1 LRAIGIL
8 SLLALAA
15 CCSAQTVTIPGN
27 PLTIPA
33 INAGGVSTTL
43 SGSLTAASTISLSV
57 SGTGCLQGGGAYCT
71 NAAGIV
77 VVAGSSAI
85 GAATSF
91 SGTIG
96 VTATTWTYGVLTMT
110 INGIATVP
118 LFQANAANGLGSGS
132 PPTTLTLN
140 NVSLAALGFP
150 SNLNVTNPTVTFVI
164 ADSNYP
170 DNSNS
175 MTASGSFTTAATA
188 VSAPALSDAG
198 LATLALLLLAAAVVL
213 LRRRDADAR

>member
-1 LRAIGIL
+1 LRANGIL

-15 CCSAQTVTIPGN
+15 CCSAQTITIPGS

-57 SGTGCLQGGGAYCT
+57 SGTGCLQGGGVYCT

-77 VVAGSSAI
+77 VVAGSSPI
-85 GAATSF
+85 GAATTF

-96 VTATTWTYGVLTMT
+96 VTTAAWTYGVLTMT
-110 INGIATVP
+110 INSIATVP
-118 LFQANAANGLGSGS
+118 LFQANAANGLGSVS
-132 PPTTLTLN
+132 PSTSLSLN
-140 NVSLAALGFP
+140 NVSLVSLGFP
-150 SNLNVTNPTVTFVI
+150 ANLNVTNPVVTFAI

-175 MTASGSFTTAATA
+175 MTASGSFTIAATA

-198 LATLALLLLAAAVVL
+198 LASLALLLLAAAAVL
-213 LRRRDADAR
+213 LRRRDAGAR

>member
-1 LRAIGIL
+1 MRAIGIV
-8 SLLALAA
+8 SLLVLAA
-15 CCSAQTVTIPGN
+15 CCSAQTITIPGS

-33 INAGGVSTTL
+33 INAGGVSSTL

-57 SGTGCLQGGGAYCT
+57 SGTGCLQGGGVYCT

-77 VVAGSSAI
+77 VVAGSSPI
-85 GAATSF
+85 GAATAF

-96 VTATTWTYGVLTMT
+96 VTTTTWTYGVLTMT
-110 INGIATVP
+110 INSIATVP
-118 LFQANAANGLGSGS
+118 LFPVNGANGLGSAS
-132 PPTTLTLN
+132 PPTTLSLN
-140 NVSLAALGFP
+140 NVSLGSLGFP
-150 SNLNVTNPTVTFVI
+150 SNLNVTNPTVTFAI

-188 VSAPALSDAG
+188 VGAPALSDAG
-198 LATLALLLLAAAVVL
+198 LAALALLLLAATVVL
-213 LRRRDADAR
+213 LRQRDAYAR